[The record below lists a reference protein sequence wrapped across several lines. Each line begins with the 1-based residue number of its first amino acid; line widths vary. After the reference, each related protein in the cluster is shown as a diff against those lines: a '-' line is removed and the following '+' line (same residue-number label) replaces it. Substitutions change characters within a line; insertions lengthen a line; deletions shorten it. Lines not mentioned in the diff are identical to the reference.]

1 MDHQEESL
9 KTYIGILRTAS
20 QLEQLAKKDVTCY
33 GLNITEF
40 SVLELLFHKGRQ
52 TTQTIKEKILIASSS
67 TTYVIDQLT
76 KKGYVKR
83 QTNESD
89 RRIIYVDITVAGK
102 TLMEEIFPTHAQQIA
117 ASFSDITI
125 EELRSL
131 QHLLKKIND

>member
-102 TLMEEIFPTHAQQIA
+102 TLMEEIFPTHAQQIT